1 MPTPHSWL
9 TPKARL
15 GPSPL
20 GGQGL
25 LAVAPI
31 PRHELVAIWAN
42 RIMTTAQMWALPVEL
57 QDFPVQVWY
66 DMFVG
71 PMAADEVE
79 PVDYM
84 NHGCAPNCGVRG
96 SVVVVARRDVSPGE
110 ELTFDYGTTDT
121 DRWTL
126 QCQCG
131 APTCRGRMT
140 GDDWQDPAFQAANT
154 GYLSLY
160 VQELIAHQA
169 RGTPLVGLPPDW
181 HPATLLSRHTADPP
195 GAIPE
200 KLASSAPEPPAGS
213 DSVLSTQYSVLATA
227 RRGGRPGRRPG
238 PPDRL
243 R

>member
-1 MPTPHSWL
+1 MTPPRGAPHSWL

-15 GPSPL
+15 GTSPL

-25 LAVAPI
+25 VAVASI

-42 RIMTTAQMWALPVEL
+42 RIMTTAEMWALPEAL

-84 NHGCAPNCGVRG
+84 NHSCEPSCGVRG
-96 SVVVVARRDVSPGE
+96 SVAVVARRDVAAGE

-126 QCQCG
+126 ECGCG
-131 APTCRGRMT
+131 AATCRGRMT
-140 GDDWQDPAFQAANT
+140 GDDWRDPAFQARHA

-160 VQELIAHQA
+160 VQELIAHA
-169 RGTPLVGLPPDW
+169 RDGTPLVGLPPEW
-181 HPATLLSRHTADPP
+181 QPRRAAT
-195 GAIPE
+195 
-200 KLASSAPEPPAGS
+200 
-213 DSVLSTQYSVLATA
+213 
-227 RRGGRPGRRPG
+227 RG
-238 PPDRL
+238 
-243 R
+243 